1 MTEWRSK
8 ANNPKESQIR
18 DQHKTRSLVY
28 EIVRRMSLMIEIKIA
43 VDKKDITSYVRK
55 ELGVLNKRL
64 DGIDSWVKDRLPII
78 H

>member
-1 MTEWRSK
+1 
-8 ANNPKESQIR
+8 
-18 DQHKTRSLVY
+18 
-28 EIVRRMSLMIEIKIA
+28 MIEIKIA